1 MFYFCDMESSKKNFL
16 GDLVMSSVVG
26 CAAFVS
32 LIILSLA
39 MGGMFVL
46 FHSII
51 KF

>member
-1 MFYFCDMESSKKNFL
+1 MESGKKNFL

-32 LIILSLA
+32 LIILSLTLGA
-39 MGGMFVL
+39 VFVL